1 MKWGREMVRVA
12 RCARVSSATGFNR
25 VFWRRE
31 DVQPPQ
37 RLPSAGVKPLKR
49 FHPSA
54 SAPTRLKPGANENE
68 AGFLHASCQP
78 GGLPELSRGQRPR
91 TKAPISF
98 RPSGA
103 AEYLPAPLR
112 GARLNKTDIRGR
124 CPRLGSVGP
133 SGHGKPT
140 SKLFSLTPSLSRWE
154 REHYRPRAMK
164 PLRPGVQARKNF
176 PPLPAGEGRG
186 EGGQPPSSQIVR

>member
-1 MKWGREMVRVA
+1 M
-12 RCARVSSATGFNR
+12 TL
-25 VFWRRE
+25 
-31 DVQPPQ
+31 
-37 RLPSAGVKPLKR
+37 LPSISTGLQPGVPAGEEPSRFNGLAPVKPLKR